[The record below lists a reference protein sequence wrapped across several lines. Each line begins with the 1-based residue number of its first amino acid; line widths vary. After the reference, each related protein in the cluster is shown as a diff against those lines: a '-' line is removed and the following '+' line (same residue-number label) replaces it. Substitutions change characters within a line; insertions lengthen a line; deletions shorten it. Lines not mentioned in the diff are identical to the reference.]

1 MSRNEAEGAVSV
13 FPLYQVLWVILMEN
27 KSNTT
32 GATCE
37 VGIAYSCF
45 LWPFVCL
52 SIYRFRLTLWS
63 NQSFL
68 AYDDNRHSMHI
79 IATGLYASNFLNHIG
94 GVMVSVFAS
103 EWYIVGSSPDRVKP
117 KTIIGICCFSAH
129 NAASRSKSKNW
140 FLRNQDNVSA
150 WSGMSFH
157 SLLFQWASTMH
168 FQLSVLI

>member
-1 MSRNEAEGAVSV
+1 MWSRNCLLL
-13 FPLYQVLWVILMEN
+13 FPLAFCLSFNLQVLINSLVQSILPCIWWQ
-27 KSNTT
+27 SPY
-32 GATCE
+32 
-37 VGIAYSCF
+37 I
-45 LWPFVCL
+45 
-52 SIYRFRLTLWS
+52 RL
-63 NQSFL
+63 
-68 AYDDNRHSMHI
+68 SMHI

-129 NAASRSKSKNW
+129 NAASRSKSKNL